1 MNSPIMKVVILCGG
15 FGTRLREET
24 EIKPKPMVEI
34 GGKPILWHI
43 MKTFAHHGYDE
54 FVLCL
59 GYRGDTIKNYFLN
72 YAQLNNDFTV
82 ELGTG
87 DIQVHHNHEE
97 TNWKVTLVNT
107 GPNAMTGARIKRIEN
122 YIDGDEFLL
131 TYGDGVTDLNINEL
145 VDFHRSRNKIGTV
158 TGVAP
163 PSHYGELDVSGDD
176 VISFQE
182 KPDRKDYFISGGY
195 FVFNRTIFNYLTA
208 DDDCV
213 LERAPLEKLSKDG
226 QLSVYSYKGFW
237 QCMDTYRDYMF
248 LNELWDQGE
257 AKWKVWDSSETK

>member
-1 MNSPIMKVVILCGG
+1 MKVVILCGG

-59 GYRGDTIKNYFLN
+59 GYKGDMIKNYFLN
-72 YAQLNNDFTV
+72 YAQLNNDFSI
-82 ELGTG
+82 ELGSG
-87 DIQVHHNHEE
+87 NIQVHDNHEE
-97 TNWKVTLVNT
+97 TEWKVTLVNT
-107 GPNAMTGARIKRIEN
+107 GPNAMTGARVKRIER
-122 YIDGDEFLL
+122 YIDGDQFLL

-145 VDFHRSRNKIGTV
+145 VDFHKSRNKIGTV

-176 VISFQE
+176 VVSFQE
-182 KPDRKDYFISGGY
+182 KPNSRESFISGGY
-195 FVFNRTIFNYLTA
+195 FVFNREIFRYLSA
-208 DDDCV
+208 DDACV
-213 LERAPLEKLSKDG
+213 LERAPLEILSKDG
-226 QLSVYSYKGFW
+226 QLSVYGYSGFW

-248 LNELWDQGE
+248 LNELWDQGD
-257 AKWKVWDSSETK
+257 AKWKVWDSSKTK